1 MNVINTFLFKWVLH
15 AFESRDFNLQELL
28 RFKIKRFQLHM
39 YIVSGLST
47 LNVVYK

>member
-1 MNVINTFLFKWVLH
+1 MNVIETLLFKWVLY
-15 AFESRDFNLQELL
+15 AFEPRDSNLQELL
-28 RFKIKRFQLHM
+28 RLKLKRFQLHM